1 MKERESTRVYWCV
14 PHVHKCIQ
22 RPEGGARL
30 TDAVTGYF
38 EVILSWLAWV
48 LGTDFCSSGT
58 KANIVSYQAIPFI
71 PQSIIFIFLIEHL
84 NPIYIK
90 STC

>member
-1 MKERESTRVYWCV
+1 MCFASMKERESTRVYWCV

-38 EVILSWLAWV
+38 ELASMGSW
-48 LGTDFCSSGT
+48 
-58 KANIVSYQAIPFI
+58 N
-71 PQSIIFIFLIEHL
+71 
-84 NPIYIK
+84 
-90 STC
+90 